1 MNEERKRILDML
13 ENGTISA
20 QEAVALLEALDQKPN
35 TSKEKAKEKDFLDE
49 FVSIFQEDKK
59 GEKEHST
66 HSGNPKDKLL
76 DFMNSALNKIKN
88 FDFDFQ
94 WNQSVEL
101 SHVYQ
106 QPNTDFEKIDVD
118 VANGKVELIPW
129 DGEEVRVECE
139 AKVYRTED
147 HEEARKQFMEN
158 TSFAVDGDT
167 LYYSTQL
174 KWMKVDSKLYIPK
187 HQYKRISIRL
197 FNGGLKAENLDVQD
211 LRAKAANGKIHIDHL
226 TAKKAEVETSN
237 GAISIL
243 NAKAH
248 HVEAESINGKV
259 HVEGD
264 ISISD
269 VQSLNGN
276 VVCALT
282 GDKADT
288 LHAKT
293 VTGNIDLFVP
303 ENINISGEAKSNFGG
318 FKLELQGIDVLE
330 EKNEVVQKSIRFS
343 RKTDSDDKLHL
354 FAETKAGSVLI
365 KKHEQKNVNKD
376 KA

>member
-20 QEAVALLEALDQKPN
+20 QEAVALLEALEEKPH
-35 TSKEKAKEKDFLDE
+35 TSKPKKEKDFLDE
-49 FVSIFQEDKK
+49 FVSIFQDEKK

-76 DFMNSALNKIKN
+76 DFMNSALSKIKS

-106 QPNTDFEKIDVD
+106 QPNTDFEKIDID

-147 HEEARKQFMEN
+147 QEEARKQFMEN
-158 TSFAVDGDT
+158 TSFAIDGDT

-187 HQYKRISIRL
+187 HQYKRISVRL
-197 FNGGLKAENLDVQD
+197 FNGGLKAGDLEVQD
-211 LRAKAANGKIHIDHL
+211 LRAKAANGKIQIDRL
-226 TAKKAEVETSN
+226 TSKKAEVETSN

-243 NAKAH
+243 NAKAD

-264 ISISD
+264 ISYSD

-276 VVCALT
+276 IVCALT
-282 GDKADT
+282 GEKSDT
-288 LHAKT
+288 VYAKT

-303 ENINISGEAKSNFGG
+303 ENINISGEAKSNFGS
-318 FKLELQGIDVLE
+318 FKVELQGIDVLE

-343 RKTDSDDKLHL
+343 RKTDSADKLHL
-354 FAETKAGSVLI
+354 LRK
-365 KKHEQKNVNKD
+365 QKQD
-376 KA
+376 LSS

>member
-13 ENGTISA
+13 EKGTISA
-20 QEAVALLEALDQKPN
+20 QEAVALLEALDKNPN
-35 TSKEKAKEKDFLDE
+35 TSKEKEKDFLDE
-49 FVSIFQEDKK
+49 FVSIFQDEKK
-59 GEKEHST
+59 EEKDHS
-66 HSGNPKDKLL
+66 SYSSRPKDKLL
-76 DFMNSALNKIKN
+76 DFMNTAVSKIKN

-106 QPNTDFEKIDVD
+106 QANTDFEKIDID

-129 DGEEVRVECE
+129 DGEEVRVECD

-158 TSFAVDGDT
+158 TSFAIDEDT

-187 HQYKRISIRL
+187 HQYKRISVRL
-197 FNGGLKAENLDVQD
+197 FNGGLKAEHLEVQD

-243 NAKAH
+243 NAKAD

-264 ISISD
+264 ISYSD

-282 GDKADT
+282 GEKADT

-318 FKLELQGIDVLE
+318 FKLELPGIDVLE

-343 RKTDSDDKLHL
+343 RKTDSLDKLHL

-365 KKHEQKNVNKD
+365 KKYEQKNVNKD
-376 KA
+376 NA

>member
-20 QEAVALLEALDQKPN
+20 QEAVALLEALDKTPNSSKP
-35 TSKEKAKEKDFLDE
+35 KEKDFLDD
-49 FVSIFQEDKK
+49 FVSIFQDEKK
-59 GEKEHST
+59 GEKDHSSHT
-66 HSGNPKDKLL
+66 GNPKDKLL

-106 QPNTDFEKIDVD
+106 QPNTDFDKMDID

-129 DGEEVRVECE
+129 DGEEVRVECD

-158 TSFAVDGDT
+158 TSFAIDGDT

-187 HQYKRISIRL
+187 HQYKRISVRL
-197 FNGGLKAENLDVQD
+197 FNGGLKADHLEVQD

-226 TAKKAEVETSN
+226 TTKKAEVETSN
-237 GAISIL
+237 GAIFIF
-243 NAKAH
+243 NAKAD

-259 HVEGD
+259 QVEGD
-264 ISISD
+264 ISYSD

-276 VVCALT
+276 IVCALT
-282 GDKADT
+282 GEKADT
-288 LHAKT
+288 VHAKT

-303 ENINISGEAKSNFGG
+303 ENINISGEAKSNFGS
-318 FKLELQGIDVLE
+318 FKVELEGIDVLE

-343 RKTDSDDKLHL
+343 RKMDSLDKLHL

-376 KA
+376 NA

>member
-20 QEAVALLEALDQKPN
+20 QEALALLEALEKQPK
-35 TSKEKAKEKDFLDE
+35 TSKTKEKDFLDD
-49 FVSIFQEDKK
+49 FVSIFQDEKK
-59 GEKEHST
+59 DGKDQ

-106 QPNTDFEKIDVD
+106 QPNTDFVKIDVD

-158 TSFAVDGDT
+158 TSFAVDEDT

-187 HQYKRISIRL
+187 HQYKRISVRL
-197 FNGGLKAENLDVQD
+197 FNGGLKASNLEVED
-211 LRAKAANGKIHIDHL
+211 LRTKAANGKIEIDRL
-226 TAKKAEVETSN
+226 SSKKVEVETSN
-237 GAISIL
+237 GAITIK
-243 NAKAH
+243 NAKAD

-264 ISISD
+264 ILYSD

-276 VVCALT
+276 IVCALT
-282 GDKADT
+282 GEKSDT
-288 LHAKT
+288 VHAKT

-303 ENINISGEAKSNFGG
+303 ENINISGEAKSNFGS
-318 FKLELQGIDVLE
+318 FKVELQGIDVLE

-343 RKTDSDDKLHL
+343 RKTDSTDKLHL

-376 KA
+376 NA

>member
-20 QEAVALLEALDQKPN
+20 QEALALLEALDKKSH
-35 TSKEKAKEKDFLDE
+35 TSKKKEKDFLDDI
-49 FVSIFQEDKK
+49 VSIFQDDKK
-59 GEKEHST
+59 GSKDDST
-66 HSGNPKDKLL
+66 QTGNPKDKLL
-76 DFMNSALNKIKN
+76 DFMNSALTKIKN

-101 SHVYQ
+101 SHVFQ
-106 QPNTDFEKIDVD
+106 QPNTNFEKIDVD

-147 HEEARKQFMEN
+147 QEEARKQFMEN

-174 KWMKVDSKLYIPK
+174 KWMKVDAKLYIPK
-187 HQYKRISIRL
+187 HQYKRISVRL
-197 FNGGLKAENLDVQD
+197 FNGGLSAENLEVED
-211 LRAKAANGKIHIDHL
+211 LRAKAANGKIHIDRL
-226 TAKKAEVETSN
+226 TSKKTEVETSN

-243 NAKAH
+243 NAKAD

-264 ISISD
+264 ILYSD

-276 VVCALT
+276 IICDLT
-282 GDKADT
+282 GEKADT
-288 LHAKT
+288 VHAKT

-303 ENINISGEAKSNFGG
+303 ENINISGEAKSNFGS
-318 FKLELQGIDVLE
+318 FKVELQGMDVLE

-343 RKTDSDDKLHL
+343 RKTDSPDKLHL

-376 KA
+376 NA

>member
-20 QEAVALLEALDQKPN
+20 QEALALLEALEKKPN
-35 TSKEKAKEKDFLDE
+35 TSKSKEKDFLDE
-49 FVSIFQEDKK
+49 FVSIFQDGKNDGK
-59 GEKEHST
+59 NQGAQ
-66 HSGNPKDKLL
+66 PKDKVM
-76 DFMNSALNKIKN
+76 DFMNTALNKIKN

-101 SHVYQ
+101 SHVFQ
-106 QPNTDFEKIDVD
+106 QPDTSFDRIDVD

-147 HEEARKQFMEN
+147 QEAAKKQFMEN
-158 TSFAVDGDT
+158 TSFAVEGNT

-187 HQYKRISIRL
+187 HSYKRITVRL
-197 FNGGLKAENLDVQD
+197 FNGGLTAAQLEVED
-211 LRAKAANGKIHIDHL
+211 LRAKAANGKIEFDHL
-226 TAKKAEVETSN
+226 TTKKAEVETSI

-243 NAKAH
+243 NAKADH
-248 HVEAESINGKV
+248 IEAESINGKV

-264 ISISD
+264 ITYSD

-276 VVCALT
+276 IVCALT
-282 GDKADT
+282 GEKADT
-288 LHAKT
+288 LHAKS
-293 VTGNIDLFVP
+293 VSGNIDLYVP
-303 ENINISGEAKSNFGG
+303 EKINISGEAKSNFGS
-318 FKLELQGIDVLE
+318 FKLELPGIDVLE
-330 EKNEVVQKSIRFS
+330 EKNEVVQKSIRFT
-343 RKTDSDDKLHL
+343 RKTDSSDKLHL
-354 FAETKAGSVLI
+354 FADTKAGSVLI
-365 KKHEQKNVNKD
+365 KKHDRKNVNKD
-376 KA
+376 NA

>member
-20 QEAVALLEALDQKPN
+20 QEALALLEALDKKPHE
-35 TSKEKAKEKDFLDE
+35 SKKKEKDFLDD
-49 FVSIFQEDKK
+49 FVSIFQDDKK
-59 GEKEHST
+59 GPKDHST
-66 HSGNPKDKLL
+66 QTGNPKDKLL
-76 DFMNSALNKIKN
+76 DFMNSALTKIKN

-94 WNQSVEL
+94 WNQSVEV

-106 QPNTDFEKIDVD
+106 QPNTNFEKIDVD

-147 HEEARKQFMEN
+147 QEEARKQFMEN
-158 TSFAVDGDT
+158 TSFNVDGDT

-174 KWMKVDSKLYIPK
+174 KWMKVDAKLYIPK
-187 HQYKRISIRL
+187 HQYKRISVRL
-197 FNGGLKAENLDVQD
+197 FNGGLSAEKLEVED
-211 LRAKAANGKIHIDHL
+211 LRAKAANGKIHIDRL
-226 TAKKAEVETSN
+226 TSKKTEVETSN

-243 NAKAH
+243 NAKAD

-264 ISISD
+264 ILYSD

-276 VVCALT
+276 IICDLT
-282 GDKADT
+282 GEKADT
-288 LHAKT
+288 VHAKT

-303 ENINISGEAKSNFGG
+303 ENIKISGEAKSNFGS
-318 FKLELQGIDVLE
+318 FKVELQGMDVLE

-343 RKTDSDDKLHL
+343 RKTDSPDKLHL

-376 KA
+376 NA

>member
-35 TSKEKAKEKDFLDE
+35 TSKEKPKEKDFLDE
-49 FVSIFQEDKK
+49 FVSIFQEGKK
-59 GEKEHST
+59 GEQEHST

-76 DFMNSALNKIKN
+76 DFMNTALNKIKN

-187 HQYKRISIRL
+187 HHYKRISVRL
-197 FNGGLKAENLDVQD
+197 FNGGLKAEHLDVQD

-264 ISISD
+264 ISYSD

-282 GDKADT
+282 GEKADT

-303 ENINISGEAKSNFGG
+303 ENINISGEAKSNFGS

-365 KKHEQKNVNKD
+365 KKYEEKNVNKD
-376 KA
+376 NA

>member
-20 QEAVALLEALDQKPN
+20 QEAVALLEALDKKPH
-35 TSKEKAKEKDFLDE
+35 TSKPKEKDFLDE
-49 FVSIFQEDKK
+49 FVSIFQDDKK
-59 GEKEHST
+59 EEKEHTS
-66 HSGNPKDKLL
+66 HSGNPKDKLM
-76 DFMNSALNKIKN
+76 DFMNSALHKIKN

-106 QPNTDFEKIDVD
+106 QPNTNFEKIDID

-187 HQYKRISIRL
+187 HQYKRISVRL
-197 FNGGLKAENLDVQD
+197 FNGGLKAGDLDVQD
-211 LRAKAANGKIHIDHL
+211 LRAKAANGKIQIDRL
-226 TAKKAEVETSN
+226 TSKKAEVETSN

-243 NAKAH
+243 NAKAD

-264 ISISD
+264 ISYSD

-276 VVCALT
+276 IVCALT
-282 GDKADT
+282 GEKSDT
-288 LHAKT
+288 VHAKT

-303 ENINISGEAKSNFGG
+303 ENINISGEAKSNFGS
-318 FKLELQGIDVLE
+318 FKVELQGIDVLE

-343 RKTDSDDKLHL
+343 RKTDSADKLHL

-376 KA
+376 NA

>member
-20 QEAVALLEALDQKPN
+20 QEAVALLEALDKKPN
-35 TSKEKAKEKDFLDE
+35 SSKAKEKDFLDE
-49 FVSIFQEDKK
+49 FVSVFQDEKK
-59 GEKEHST
+59 SEKDHSS

-101 SHVYQ
+101 SHVFQ
-106 QPNTDFEKIDVD
+106 QPNTAFEKIDID

-187 HQYKRISIRL
+187 HQYKRISVRL
-197 FNGGLKAENLDVQD
+197 FNGGLKAKNLDVQD
-211 LRAKAANGKIHIDHL
+211 LRAKAANGKIHIDRL
-226 TAKKAEVETSN
+226 TTKKAEVETTN

-243 NAKAH
+243 NAKAEN
-248 HVEAESINGKV
+248 VEVESINGKV

-264 ISISD
+264 ILYSD

-276 VVCALT
+276 IVCALT
-282 GDKADT
+282 GEKSDT

-303 ENINISGEAKSNFGG
+303 ENINISGEAKSNFGS
-318 FKLELQGIDVLE
+318 FKVELQGIDVLE

-343 RKTDSDDKLHL
+343 RKTESADKLHL

-376 KA
+376 NA

>member
-20 QEAVALLEALDQKPN
+20 QEAVALLEALDQKPK
-35 TSKEKAKEKDFLDE
+35 TSKEKPKEKDFLDE

-59 GEKEHST
+59 GEKEHSS

-106 QPNTDFEKIDVD
+106 QPNTDFEKIDID

-187 HQYKRISIRL
+187 HQYKRISVRL
-197 FNGGLKAENLDVQD
+197 FNGGLKAEHLDVQD

-264 ISISD
+264 ISYSD

-282 GDKADT
+282 GEKADT

-293 VTGNIDLFVP
+293 VTGNIDLLVP
-303 ENINISGEAKSNFGG
+303 ENINISGEAKSNFGS

-365 KKHEQKNVNKD
+365 KKYEEKNVNKD
-376 KA
+376 NA

>member
-35 TSKEKAKEKDFLDE
+35 TSKVKEKDFLDE
-49 FVSIFQEDKK
+49 FVSIFQEGKK
-59 GEKEHST
+59 GEQEHST

-76 DFMNSALNKIKN
+76 DFMNTALNNIKN

-106 QPNTDFEKIDVD
+106 QPNTDFEKIDID

-129 DGEEVRVECE
+129 DGDEVRVECE

-158 TSFAVDGDT
+158 TSFAVDEDT

-187 HQYKRISIRL
+187 HQYKRISVRL
-197 FNGGLKAENLDVQD
+197 FNGGLKAEHLDVQD
-211 LRAKAANGKIHIDHL
+211 LRAKAANGKIHINHL
-226 TAKKAEVETSN
+226 VAKKAEVETSN

-243 NAKAH
+243 NAKAER
-248 HVEAESINGKV
+248 VEAESINGKV

-282 GDKADT
+282 GEKADT

-293 VTGNIDLFVP
+293 VTGNIDLLVP
-303 ENINISGEAKSNFGG
+303 ENINISGEAKSNFGS

-365 KKHEQKNVNKD
+365 KKYEEKNVNKD
-376 KA
+376 NA

>member
-20 QEAVALLEALDQKPN
+20 QEALALLEALDKKPN
-35 TSKEKAKEKDFLDE
+35 TSKAKDKDFLDE
-49 FVSIFQEDKK
+49 FVSIFQDDKK
-59 GEKEHST
+59 GEKDHSSP
-66 HSGNPKDKLL
+66 SGNPKDKLL

-129 DGEEVRVECE
+129 DGDEIRVECD

-158 TSFAVDGDT
+158 TSFAIDGDT

-187 HQYKRISIRL
+187 HQYKRISVRL
-197 FNGGLKAENLDVQD
+197 FNGGLSAENLDVQD
-211 LRAKAANGKIHIDHL
+211 LRAKAANGKIHINHL
-226 TAKKAEVETSN
+226 TTKKAEVETSN
-237 GAISIL
+237 GAIAIL
-243 NAKAH
+243 NAKADR
-248 HVEAESINGKV
+248 VEAESINGKV

-264 ISISD
+264 ISYSD

-276 VVCALT
+276 IVCALT
-282 GDKADT
+282 GEKADT

-303 ENINISGEAKSNFGG
+303 ENISISGEAKSNFGS
-318 FKLELQGIDVLE
+318 FKVELEGIDVLE

-343 RKTDSDDKLHL
+343 RKTDSEDKLHL

-376 KA
+376 NA

>member
-35 TSKEKAKEKDFLDE
+35 TSKVKEKDFLDE
-49 FVSIFQEDKK
+49 FVSIFQEGKK
-59 GEKEHST
+59 GEQEHST

-76 DFMNSALNKIKN
+76 DFMNTALNKIKN

-106 QPNTDFEKIDVD
+106 QPNTDFEKIDID

-158 TSFAVDGDT
+158 TSFAVDEDT

-187 HQYKRISIRL
+187 HQYKRISVRL
-197 FNGGLKAENLDVQD
+197 FNGGLKAEHLDVQD

-226 TAKKAEVETSN
+226 VAKKAEVETSN

-243 NAKAH
+243 NAKAER
-248 HVEAESINGKV
+248 VEAESINGKV

-269 VQSLNGN
+269 MQSLNGN

-282 GDKADT
+282 GEKADT

-303 ENINISGEAKSNFGG
+303 ENINISGEAKSNFGS

-343 RKTDSDDKLHL
+343 RKTVSDDKLHL

-365 KKHEQKNVNKD
+365 KKYEEKNVNKD
-376 KA
+376 NA

>member
-13 ENGTISA
+13 EKGTISA
-20 QEAVALLEALDQKPN
+20 QEAVALLEALDKKPN
-35 TSKEKAKEKDFLDE
+35 TSKEKEKDFLDE

-59 GEKEHST
+59 EEKDHST
-66 HSGNPKDKLL
+66 YSSKPKDKLF
-76 DFMNSALNKIKN
+76 DFMNTALNKIKN

-106 QPNTDFEKIDVD
+106 QPNTDFEKIDID

-129 DGEEVRVECE
+129 DGEEVRVECD

-158 TSFAVDGDT
+158 TSFAIDGDT

-187 HQYKRISIRL
+187 HQYKRISVRL
-197 FNGGLKAENLDVQD
+197 FNGGLKAEHLDVQD

-226 TAKKAEVETSN
+226 TTKKAEVETSN
-237 GAISIL
+237 GAISIM
-243 NAKAH
+243 NAKAD

-264 ISISD
+264 ISYSD

-282 GDKADT
+282 GEKADT

-343 RKTDSDDKLHL
+343 RKTESLDKLHL

-365 KKHEQKNVNKD
+365 KKAEQKNVNKD
-376 KA
+376 NA

>member
-35 TSKEKAKEKDFLDE
+35 TSKVKEKDFLDE
-49 FVSIFQEDKK
+49 FVSIFQEGKK
-59 GEKEHST
+59 GEQEHST

-76 DFMNSALNKIKN
+76 DFMNTALNKIKN

-106 QPNTDFEKIDVD
+106 QPNTDFEKIDID

-158 TSFAVDGDT
+158 TSFAVDEDT

-187 HQYKRISIRL
+187 HQYKRISVRL
-197 FNGGLKAENLDVQD
+197 FNGGLKAEHLDVQD

-226 TAKKAEVETSN
+226 VAKKAEVETSN

-243 NAKAH
+243 NAKAER
-248 HVEAESINGKV
+248 VEAESINGKV

-282 GDKADT
+282 GEKADT

-303 ENINISGEAKSNFGG
+303 ENINISGEAKSNFGS

-343 RKTDSDDKLHL
+343 RKTVSDDKLHL

-365 KKHEQKNVNKD
+365 KKYEEKNVNKD
-376 KA
+376 NA